1 MDNESENNYYG
12 ELIYNESENDD
23 CDYCSEGIGMNT
35 EELVIILQ
43 MHPGKKVMLGD
54 SFTGD
59 MPLCKCNI
67 VIGHDRIYLG
77 MGF

>member
-12 ELIYNESENDD
+12 ELTDSELENDD
-23 CDYCSEGIGMNT
+23 CEYCDKGMT
-35 EELVIILQ
+35 TGELISILQ
-43 MHPGKKVMLGD
+43 RYPGKKVFLGD

-67 VIGHDRIYLG
+67 VIGHDRIMLG